1 MTKIKKTAQTCLSAA
16 LLLGTCGIASAQST
30 DYENTQLQAK
40 SGLPPFEYMEA
51 PAPLPNYTPNAQW
64 GTQGE
69 PITTMQ
75 KPLSPEESA
84 RHMVTFPEFDIS
96 MFASEPQI
104 YKPLWL
110 AFDERGRAWI
120 SETIDYPNELQNLG
134 EGRDRLKIL
143 EDTNG
148 DGKADKFTVFADDLS
163 IPTGFIFS
171 NGGVIVMHSGRAEF
185 FKDTDGDDKAD
196 ERKVL
201 FEGWSMRDTHA
212 TVSHLR
218 YGFDNWI
225 WGTVGYSGF
234 EGTVGGE
241 DVRFGQGI
249 FRFKPDGS
257 KLEFIRSSNN
267 NTWGLGL
274 TEDNIIIGSTAN
286 GNASMYMPIPNRY
299 YEAVNG
305 WSAAR
310 LESIASSQNFYPI
323 TDKIRQVDYHGR
335 YTAGCGSAIYTARSF
350 PKAFWNRA
358 QFVAEPTGHVLGL
371 FFLNRDGAD
380 FAALNARNLVASDD
394 EWTSPIYGE
403 VGPDGAVWMADWYNY
418 VIQHN
423 PTPKGF
429 ETGRGSAYETPL
441 RDKTHGRIYRVTY
454 KDGKPSTKADLSP
467 ANAEGLVAGL
477 KNDNM
482 FWRTHA
488 QRLLVERGN
497 QDVVP
502 QLVALVQDNSVDEL
516 GLNPAAIHALWTLQG
531 LGAMDEGAAREAG
544 LAALKHPSAG
554 VRRAAVMVL
563 PRTEATLDAL
573 LAGKLLEDDDAQVR
587 MASML
592 ALAEL
597 PSRDAAGVA
606 IFTALK
612 EPRNADDRWIPDAA
626 TAAAAKHDTAFIKAM
641 LTDAGAADMNLKGG
655 LGNVLKVVTTHY
667 AGRGATE
674 SIVATLASLK
684 GAAPNVATAVLDGL
698 MEGWPKDSAPNLS
711 DADEQQLESVMDALP
726 ELVRDRL
733 LSLGSRWN
741 VPGLF
746 GGRLDAIVASLK
758 EQVADASAAEETRAA
773 AAKRWIALQD
783 TSEVADAILSHVT
796 LLSSPTLSAGLVNAL
811 SESRNDSTG
820 EVIMKHWPTYTPTV
834 LRAATS
840 VLLRRSEWTL
850 AMLDAVGKKTI
861 ARTDIAPEF
870 WSQLRRNRDRRIG
883 FRANRLA
890 DAGAEVSADRAAVVE
905 RLLPLAKEK
914 GDAARGKEVFTT
926 SCAVCHKFGT
936 EGGAVGPDLTG
947 IGSRDRSDIL
957 LEILDPNRSVEAN
970 FRLWTVTTKDG
981 NSYAGRLEAE
991 TQTTVELLDV
1001 AAQKHII
1008 QRKEIEAMEALQQSI
1023 MPIGFEALPAD
1034 DIKAL
1039 LEYLSQPH

>member
-1 MTKIKKTAQTCLSAA
+1 MIWIKPLTQSSLCAAVLLGSLAIATAQS
-16 LLLGTCGIASAQST
+16 S

-40 SGLPPFEYMEA
+40 TGLPPFEYMDA

-64 GTQGE
+64 GTLGE

-75 KPLSPEESA
+75 KALSPEESA
-84 RHMVTFPEFDIS
+84 GHLVTFPEFEIS

-120 SETIDYPNELQNLG
+120 SETIDYPNELQSLG

-143 EDTNG
+143 EDTDG
-148 DGKADKFTVFADDLS
+148 DGRADKFTIFADDLS

-171 NGGVIVMHSGRAEF
+171 DGGVIVTHSGRTEF

-201 FEGWSMRDTHA
+201 FEGWSLRDTHA

-241 DVRFGQGI
+241 GVQFGQGI

-310 LESIASSQNFYPI
+310 LESIASSQKFYPV
-323 TDKIRQVDYHGR
+323 TGKVRQVDYHGR

-350 PKAFWNRA
+350 PQAFWNRA

-371 FFLNRDGAD
+371 FFLNREGAD
-380 FAALNARNLVASDD
+380 FAAQNARNLVASDD

-418 VIQHN
+418 IIQHN

-429 ETGRGSAYETPL
+429 ETGRGAAYETPL
-441 RDKTHGRIYRVTY
+441 RDKTHGRIYRITH
-454 KDGKPSTKADLSP
+454 KQGKPSTMATLDPSEP
-467 ANAEGLVAGL
+467 SMLVAAL
-477 KNDNM
+477 ENDNM

-497 QDVVP
+497 TDVLP
-502 QLVALVQDNSVDEL
+502 QLAALIQKQSVDEI
-516 GLNPAAIHALWTLQG
+516 GLNPAAIHALWTMQG
-531 LGAMDEGAAREAG
+531 LGALDGSNSDANEAA

-554 VRRAAVMVL
+554 VRRAAVMVM
-563 PRTEATLDAL
+563 PRNEATLNAL
-573 LAGKLLEDDDAQVR
+573 LDHQLLEDADAQVR
-587 MASML
+587 MATLL
-592 ALAEL
+592 AIAEL
-597 PSRDAAGVA
+597 PSREDAGTAVFA
-606 IFTALK
+606 ALK
-612 EPRNADDRWIPDAA
+612 EARNADDRWLPDAA
-626 TAAAAKHDTAFIKAM
+626 TAAAAMSDTAFIKAM
-641 LTDAGAADMNLKGG
+641 LTSAPSDLEGA
-655 LGNVLKVVTTHY
+655 LGRVLKVVTTHY
-667 AGRGATE
+667 AGRGATD
-674 SIVATLASLK
+674 SIVSTLTALK
-684 GAAPNVATAVLDGL
+684 GAPPEAATIVLDGL
-698 MEGWPKDSAPNLS
+698 IEGWPNATTPNLS
-711 DADEQQLESVMDALP
+711 DADKQQLESVMDTLP

-733 LSLGSRWN
+733 LGLGERWN

-746 GGRLDAIVASLK
+746 DGRMAAIVASLK
-758 EQVADASAAEETRAA
+758 AQVADASAADATRAA
-773 AAKRWIALQD
+773 AAMRWIALED
-783 TSEVADAILSHVT
+783 KTEVADSILNHIT
-796 LLSSPTLSAGLVNAL
+796 LLSSPTLSSGLVDAL
-811 SESRNDSTG
+811 SASRSDATGGAIMEHWSTF
-820 EVIMKHWPTYTPTV
+820 TPAVRRTA
-834 LRAATS
+834 LG
-840 VLLRRSEWTL
+840 VLLRRSDWAL
-850 AMLDAVGKKTI
+850 ALLDAVQDKTI
-861 ARTDIAPEF
+861 ARTDIAPEY
-870 WSQLRRNRDRRIG
+870 WSQLQRNRNRRVSG
-883 FRANRLA
+883 RARRLA
-890 DAGAEVSADRAAVVE
+890 QASDGVSPDRAAVVE
-905 RLLPLAKEK
+905 RLLPLAKGK
-914 GDAARGKEVFTT
+914 GDAARGKEVFAA
-926 SCAVCHKFGT
+926 SCAVCHKLG
-936 EGGAVGPDLTG
+936 EAGGAIGPDLTG
-947 IGSRDRSDIL
+947 IALRSRADIL

-970 FRLWTVTTKDG
+970 YRLWTVTTKDG
-981 NSYAGRLEAE
+981 NTYAGRLEAE
-991 TQTTVELLDV
+991 TQTTVEILDLV
-1001 AAQKHII
+1001 AKKHVI
-1008 QRKEIEAMEALQQSI
+1008 QRKEIESLQVLPQSI

-1034 DIKAL
+1034 DLKAL

>member
-1 MTKIKKTAQTCLSAA
+1 MNKFQQLSAA
-16 LLLGTCGIASAQST
+16 ALVGTLAVAAAQSS
-30 DYENTQLQAK
+30 DFENTQLKAK
-40 SGLPPFEYMEA
+40 AGLPPFEYMKA

-64 GTQGE
+64 GTLGE

-84 RHMVTFPEFDIS
+84 KHLVTFPEFEIS
-96 MFASEPQI
+96 MFASEPEI

-120 SETIDYPNELQNLG
+120 SETIDYPNELQSLG

-143 EDTNG
+143 EDTDG
-148 DGKADKFTVFADDLS
+148 DGRADKFTIFADDLS

-171 NGGVIVMHSGRAEF
+171 DGGVIVTHSGRTEF

-201 FEGWSMRDTHA
+201 FEGWSLRDTHA

-234 EGTVGGE
+234 NGTVGGE
-241 DVRFGQGI
+241 EVRFGQGI

-274 TEDNIIIGSTAN
+274 TEDNLIIGSTAN

-323 TDKIRQVDYHGR
+323 TEKVRQVDYHGR
-335 YTAGCGSAIYTARSF
+335 YTAGCGSAIYTARHF

-371 FFLNRDGAD
+371 FFLNREGAD
-380 FAALNARNLVASDD
+380 FTAHNARNLVASDD

-418 VIQHN
+418 IIQHN

-429 ETGRGSAYETPL
+429 ETGRGAAYETPL
-441 RDKTHGRIYRVTY
+441 RDKTHGRIYRITH
-454 KDGKPSTKADLSP
+454 KQGKPSTMAALDSSDPSTLI
-467 ANAEGLVAGL
+467 AALQ
-477 KNDNM
+477 NDNM

-497 QDVVP
+497 TDVLP
-502 QLVALVQDNSVDEL
+502 QLAALIQKQSVDEI
-516 GLNPAAIHALWTLQG
+516 GLNPAAIHALWTMEG
-531 LGAMDEGAAREAG
+531 LGALEGSNSTATEAA

-563 PRTEATLDAL
+563 PRNEATLSAL
-573 LAGKLLEDDDAQVR
+573 LDHQLLEDEDAQVR
-587 MASML
+587 MATLL

-597 PSRDAAGVA
+597 PSREAAG
-606 IFTALK
+606 TAVFAAFK
-612 EPRNADDRWIPDAA
+612 EARNAGDRWLPDAA
-626 TAAAAKHDTAFIKAM
+626 TAAAAKNDTAFIKAM
-641 LTDAGAADMNLKGG
+641 LTSAPSDLEGA
-655 LGNVLKVVTTHY
+655 LGRVLKVVTTHY
-667 AGRGATE
+667 AGRGATD
-674 SIVATLASLK
+674 SIVSTLTALK
-684 GAAPNVATAVLDGL
+684 GAAPEASTIVLDGL
-698 MEGWPKDSAPNLS
+698 IEGWPTATKPTLS
-711 DADEQQLESVMDALP
+711 DADKQQLESVMDTLP

-733 LSLGSRWN
+733 LSLGERWD

-746 GGRLDAIVASLK
+746 DGRMVAIVASLK
-758 EQVADASAAEETRAA
+758 AQVADASADDVTRVA
-773 AAKRWIALQD
+773 AAKRWIALED
-783 TSEVADAILSHVT
+783 ETEVADSILNNIT
-796 LLSSPTLSAGLVNAL
+796 LLSSPTLSSGLVDAL
-811 SESRNDSTG
+811 SASRSEATG
-820 EVIMKHWPTYTPTV
+820 GAILKHWARFTPAVRRTA
-834 LRAATS
+834 LG
-840 VLLRRSEWTL
+840 VLLRRTEWAL
-850 AMLDAVGKKTI
+850 ALLDAVQDKTV
-861 ARTDIAPEF
+861 ARTDIAPEY
-870 WSQLRRNRDRRIG
+870 WAQLQRNRNRRVAG
-883 FRANRLA
+883 RARRLA
-890 DAGAEVSADRAAVVE
+890 QASDGVSPDRAAVVE

-914 GDAARGKEVFTT
+914 GDAARGKEVFAA
-926 SCAVCHKFGT
+926 SCAVCHKLG
-936 EGGAVGPDLTG
+936 EAGGVIGPDLTG
-947 IGSRDRSDIL
+947 IASRSRDDIL

-970 FRLWTVTTKDG
+970 YRLWTVTTKDG
-981 NSYAGRLEAE
+981 NTYAGRLEAE
-991 TQTTVELLDV
+991 TQTTVEILDLV
-1001 AAQKHII
+1001 AKKHVI
-1008 QRKEIEAMEALQQSI
+1008 QRKEIESLQVLPQSI
-1023 MPIGFEALPAD
+1023 MPTGFEALPAD
-1034 DIKAL
+1034 DLKAL
-1039 LEYLSQPH
+1039 LEYLAQSH